1 MAAVAGA
8 GSRVI
13 TRPRL
18 RGGAARAVIPH
29 APGATSLGSEAAVV
43 SQPRGRPHVFPTMVF
58 QCPLD
63 ACLASHLTTL
73 AGATKA
79 YISAHD
85 AGWRHEGL
93 H

>member
-1 MAAVAGA
+1 M
-8 GSRVI
+8 
-13 TRPRL
+13 
-18 RGGAARAVIPH
+18 
-29 APGATSLGSEAAVV
+29 V
-43 SQPRGRPHVFPTMVF
+43 SQPRERPHVFPTMVF